1 MQFEAA
7 LNGFYFNHGKCLAFL
22 IAVINYAMH
31 AGGTVDSNG
40 DTSALKKY
48 LVEVCKTKNW
58 QINDLN
64 LATTVFSLF
73 FQLQHT
79 PLLAH
84 LNTWAKTRWPS
95 EMVFVHC

>member
-1 MQFEAA
+1 MQFEAV
-7 LNGFYFNHGKCLAFL
+7 LYFNHGKCLAFL

-31 AGGTVDSNG
+31 AGGTVDTVAMN

-48 LVEVCKTKNW
+48 LVDVCEAKNW